1 MRAAEWV
8 RSFEGR
14 AHLQLADCKCRLQ
27 LGPQRAELSCRARR
41 FRLDCRLQAANAA
54 CRGPALAVFVREIR
68 KKASDPTKHPRAG
81 PVCRSQI
88 ANADCNRCYDH
99 GHAHHAGRWSLPVA
113 VRRGPQPQRQR
124 SGRDSASGV
133 ALRSGESLWS
143 LVHKALVI
151 HLVTDTVSATA
162 MHQCAARALSH
173 RTHEFALY
181 SHTHVPLVVAR
192 LLSHTYVP
200 LVGLVATT
208 QSHTRPPCWSRRHY
222 SVIHTNN
229 KRQHVQAT
237 SSASH
242 AQRSKEVPRNN
253 LRPSCEAEPNRSDG
267 HTSDGWLDHS
277 SSSWLVSST
286 RVGLHRPCWPPRR

>member
-1 MRAAEWV
+1 MKG
-8 RSFEGR
+8 GR
-14 AHLQLADCKCRLQ
+14 
-27 LGPQRAELSCRARR
+27 
-41 FRLDCRLQAANAA
+41 
-54 CRGPALAVFVREIR
+54 
-68 KKASDPTKHPRAG
+68 
-81 PVCRSQI
+81 VCSLQI
-88 ANADCNRCYDH
+88 ANADC
-99 GHAHHAGRWSLPVA
+99 SLGPRAQLQGSA
-113 VRRGPQPQRQR
+113 VRLQIAGCKCSVQRAGLSCFCKGNPKKRPLTPQNTQGPGPSADPRLQMQIATGVTTMDTRITLDALVAARGPQPQRQR

-162 MHQCAARALSH
+162 MHQCAARSLSH

-242 AQRSKEVPRNN
+242 VQHSRGPIPDHHSAKEHP
-253 LRPSCEAEPNRSDG
+253 EAV
-267 HTSDGWLDHS
+267 L
-277 SSSWLVSST
+277 
-286 RVGLHRPCWPPRR
+286 